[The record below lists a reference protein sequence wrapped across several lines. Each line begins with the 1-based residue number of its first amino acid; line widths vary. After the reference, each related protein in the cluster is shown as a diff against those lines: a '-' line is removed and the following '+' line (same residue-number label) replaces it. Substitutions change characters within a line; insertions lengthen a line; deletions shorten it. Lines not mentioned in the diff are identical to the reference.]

1 MNPIKQHNFVMEQG
15 VPCSFILEYNKDVQA
30 DDLFAVVRV
39 TASDEEYVAKFDIS
53 KVENVSED
61 VVTTFKLTLGG
72 DIPQGRY
79 VYDVFVYANDKPKA
93 KILKGHILV
102 KASISDRGRLNG

>member
-1 MNPIKQHNFVMEQG
+1 MTIQTHNFVMEQG

-39 TASDEEYVAKFDIS
+39 NASDEEFVAKFNIA

-61 VVTTFKLTLGG
+61 AIVTFKLTLNG

-79 VYDVFVYANDKPKA
+79 VYDVFIYDSNNKPKS
-93 KILKGHILV
+93 KILKGHVLV

>member
-1 MNPIKQHNFVMEQG
+1 MTIQTHNILMEQG
-15 VPCSFILEYNKDVQA
+15 VPCSFLLEYNKEVKA

-39 TASDEEYVAKFDIS
+39 NASDEEFVAKFNIA

-61 VVTTFKLTLGG
+61 AIVTFKLTLNG

-79 VYDVFVYANDKPKA
+79 VYDVFIYDSNNKPKS
-93 KILKGHILV
+93 KILKGHVLV

>member
-1 MNPIKQHNFVMEQG
+1 MTIQTHNFVMEQG
-15 VPCSFILEYNKDVQA
+15 VPCSFILEYNKEIQA

-39 TASDEEYVAKFDIS
+39 DTNDEKFVAKFNIT

-61 VVTTFKLTLGG
+61 AVSTFKLTLGG
-72 DIPQGRY
+72 DIPQGRH
-79 VYDVFVYANDKPKA
+79 VYDVFVYDQNNKPKY

-102 KASISDRGRLNG
+102 KGSVSDRGRLNG